1 MTPTLTYP
9 TAEEYLLS
17 LNKIIAASGN
27 TFTLNGQGRRQ
38 IRTVWSEVSERFME
52 VCQRNRSEYVFMND
66 VQRADW
72 LEGFQT
78 YLRDK
83 RDAALQDRLDEL
95 GRGFLLCTDMVSGE
109 PMLINKGKG
118 RAVLPDEMG
127 IEAFRR
133 TYTVADWNQAIQV
146 TPLCREVFD
155 INTHTPIW
163 EAPFNGES
171 IDEDNIWY
179 INRFTPPD
187 YMVKTDRKD
196 FINQL
201 PSDVEEFFDHF
212 VDKDPVQK
220 HVLFSWIHNA
230 LISRN
235 ETMLI
240 LSGRGGTGKSI
251 VVGTIMK
258 YLIGK
263 DYSRPAPSGFFD
275 SAFNSIL
282 RDKRFLYHEEVGLE
296 TKRELTN
303 VKAYLNKHITLN
315 EKHVKSEKVSEILV
329 SHALVCNDQNF
340 CFMPSERKFTTPTIT
355 DKPLLGIWDA
365 EKTTAFVDRFE
376 EDLKFRAQVG
386 WFFFRYD
393 TDISPHHHGFKGE
406 KFWEL
411 LFNSLPNISPFKAF
425 LVEYFKNLK
434 LGSPVTEAQVI
445 REYNSSIG
453 KSGNNRSG
461 TFSQGL
467 RNWILEFE
475 EEGRTLCHLY
485 TDENNRHMV
494 GALTEGGEIPDIAV
508 DAEEEDLEGLE
519 NL

>member
-1 MTPTLTYP
+1 MSESFEFA
-9 TAEEYLLS
+9 TAEKYLLEIGHRIKATGNGFS
-17 LNKIIAASGN
+17 LDGGN
-27 TFTLNGQGRRQ
+27 RRQ
-38 IRTVWSEVSERFME
+38 MRTIWRELSDEFNKHCREKRAP
-52 VCQRNRSEYVFMND
+52 YVFLND
-66 VQRADW
+66 VERATW
-72 LEGFQT
+72 LDGFQT
-78 YLRDK
+78 YLREQ
-83 RDAALQDRLDEL
+83 RDTAQQARLDSL
-95 GRGFLLCTDMVSGE
+95 GGGFLLCTDMVSGE

-133 TYTVADWNQAIQV
+133 TYTGTDWNTAIQT

-155 INTHTPIW
+155 INTHQLIW
-163 EAPFNGES
+163 ESPFNGES
-171 IDEDNIWY
+171 IDEDNIWF

-187 YMVKTDRKD
+187 YMMKTKKD
-196 FINQL
+196 DYINQL

-212 VDKDPVQK
+212 VDSDPVQK

-258 YLIGK
+258 YLMGK
-263 DYSRPAPSGFFD
+263 DYSRPAPAGFFEA
-275 SAFNSIL
+275 AFNSIL
-282 RDKRFLYHEEVGLE
+282 KDKRFLYHEEVGLE
-296 TKRELTN
+296 TKKELTT

-340 CFMPSERKFTTPTIT
+340 CFSPSERKFTTPTIT

-365 EKTTAFVDRFE
+365 EKVTAFVDRFE
-376 EDLKFRAQVG
+376 EDLEFRAQVG
-386 WFFFRYD
+386 WYFFRYD
-393 TDISPHHHGFKGE
+393 TDISPHHHGFKGD

-425 LVEYFKNLK
+425 LVEYFQNMKI
-434 LGSPVTEAQVI
+434 GSPVTEAQVL
-445 REYNSSIG
+445 REFNSSIG

-467 RNWILEFE
+467 RHWILEFE
-475 EEGRTLCHLY
+475 DEGRPLCHLY
-485 TDENNRHMV
+485 RDENKKHMV
-494 GALTEGGEIPDIAV
+494 GALTEDGEIPDIIV
-508 DAEEEDLEGLE
+508 DEEEDIDGLE
-519 NL
+519 DL